1 MNEFEIAIQSLLGK
15 ERFLRVQNYRV
26 GIAGAGGLGSNCALN
41 LVRSGFKHLIVV
53 DFDIVNASNLNRQ
66 FYWLGQV
73 GEVKVKAL
81 EHNLRLINP
90 ELDFD
95 GINKVITSE
104 NINEIFTD
112 CDVLVEA
119 LDSAPAKKMFLN
131 GCLELGKVV
140 IAASGLAGF
149 GNTDAVVVKKIT
161 DKFFMVGDLC
171 SEVNETNPP
180 FAPKVNIVAAKQADL
195 VLQYIMGLSSD
206 QFDQGKTLPPI
217 LSKNCTK
224 EG

>member
-1 MNEFEIAIQSLLGK
+1 MNEFEISIQSLLGRN
-15 ERFLRVQNYRV
+15 RFRRVQNCRV

-41 LVRSGFKHLIVV
+41 LVRSGFKNLRVV
-53 DFDIVNASNLNRQ
+53 DFDTVNTSNLNRQ

-90 ELDFD
+90 DLNFD

-104 NINEIFTD
+104 NISELFTD

-119 LDSAPAKKMFLN
+119 LDSAPAKKMFIT
-131 GCLELGKVV
+131 GCLALSKFV

-149 GNTDAVVVKKIT
+149 GNTDAVVVKKIS
-161 DKFFMVGDLC
+161 DRFFLVGDFR

-195 VLQYIMGLSSD
+195 VLEYIIGTPSD
-206 QFDQGKTLPPI
+206 QLDEDENFTTYS
-217 LSKNCTK
+217 SKQ
-224 EG
+224 EL